1 MFFTWVCII
10 MDENSVKTRK
20 KTIMAKLW
28 EGRFTSPT
36 AKNADLYG
44 DSLPFDKQLW
54 AVDIMA
60 SIAHATMLGNCGII
74 AQEEAKAI
82 CDGLV
87 SISKDVE
94 DGALVIEGAEDIHS
108 FVENELV
115 ARIGDA
121 GKKLHTARSRNDQV
135 ATDFRL
141 YVRSAFEN
149 LSESL
154 AGVIG
159 ALTEK
164 AEEGLKYIM
173 PGYTH
178 LRKAQPM
185 CAGHFFNAYS
195 EMFLR
200 DMERV
205 AQSRE
210 RANVM
215 PLGSGALAGTSYP
228 IDREITCELLEFD
241 RPCENSLDGVSD
253 RDFVAEYLFD
263 ASLIMAHLSRLC
275 EDIILYSTEEFGY
288 FTISDAYSTG
298 SSIMPQKKNP
308 DTCELMRGKTGRV
321 YGHLMAILTTI
332 KAIPLAYDKDLQ
344 EDKEGFFDAEKQ
356 VVNSLNIMAEMLP
369 EITLNKKRMAKAAES
384 EFCCATDV
392 ADYMAKKGVPFR
404 TAHAVTGKIVRW
416 CIENKR
422 TLQNMTA
429 EEYAAFDPVFGED
442 ICETVKG
449 KACADARTSF
459 GGASAASVKRNL
471 KSIKKRLNQF
481 KI

>member
-1 MFFTWVCII
+1 M
-10 MDENSVKTRK
+10 
-20 KTIMAKLW
+20 KLW
-28 EGRFTSPT
+28 QGRFENPT
-36 AKNADLYG
+36 AKNADLYN
-44 DSLPFDKQLW
+44 DSLPFDRQLW

-60 SIAHATMLGNCGII
+60 SIAHATMLGNCAII
-74 AQEEAKAI
+74 TQDEAKTI

-87 SISKDVE
+87 GISKD
-94 DGALVIEGAEDIHS
+94 IEEGKLEIGGAEDIHS

-115 ARIGDA
+115 ARIGEA

-141 YVRSAFEN
+141 YVRGAFDV
-149 LSESL
+149 LKDSLVSLVESL
-154 AGVIG
+154 TI
-159 ALTEK
+159 K

-178 LRKAQPM
+178 LRKAQPI
-185 CAGHFFNAYS
+185 CVGHFFNAYS

-200 DMERV
+200 DLDRV
-205 AQSRE
+205 TASRE

-228 IDREITCELLEFD
+228 IDREICCQLLEFD

-263 ASLIMAHLSRLC
+263 ASLVMSHLSRLC

-288 FTISDAYSTG
+288 FEIADEYSTG

-308 DTCELMRGKTGRV
+308 DIPELMRGKTGRV
-321 YGHLMAILTTI
+321 YGHLVALLTTL

-344 EDKEGFFDAEKQ
+344 EDKEGFFDAERQ
-356 VVNSLNIMAEMLP
+356 VVNSVDIMAEMLP
-369 EITLNKKRMAKAAES
+369 SISFNVKRMAKAAES

-392 ADYMAKKGVPFR
+392 ADYMAKRGIPFR

-416 CIENKR
+416 CIENNR

-429 EEYAAFDPVFGED
+429 EEYRSFDEVFDDD
-442 ICETVKG
+442 ICKVVKG

-459 GGASAASVKRNL
+459 GGSSASSVKTNI
-471 KSIKKRLNQF
+471 KSIKKRLE
-481 KI
+481 KYKD

>member
-1 MFFTWVCII
+1 M
-10 MDENSVKTRK
+10 
-20 KTIMAKLW
+20 KLW
-28 EGRFTSPT
+28 EGRFEAPT
-36 AKNADLYG
+36 AKNADLFN

-74 AQEEAKAI
+74 SQEEAAAI
-82 CDGLV
+82 CDGLNC
-87 SISKDVE
+87 IAE
-94 DGALVIEGAEDIHS
+94 DIQSGNLEIAGAEDIHS
-108 FVENELV
+108 FVENQLV

-141 YVRSAFEN
+141 YVRSAFDN
-149 LSESL
+149 LKESL
-154 AGVIG
+154 FAVVESLIV
-159 ALTEK
+159 K
-164 AEEGLKYIM
+164 AEEGLDYIM

-200 DMERV
+200 DIDRVER
-205 AQSRE
+205 SRH

-228 IDREITCELLEFD
+228 IDRALTCSLLEFD
-241 RPCENSLDGVSD
+241 HPCENSLDGVSD

-275 EDIILYSTEEFGY
+275 EDVILYSTEEFGY
-288 FTISDAYSTG
+288 FDIADEYSTG

-308 DTCELMRGKTGRV
+308 DIPELMRGKTGRV
-321 YGHLMAILTTI
+321 YGHLMALLTTI
-332 KAIPLAYDKDLQ
+332 KAIPLAYNKDLQ

-356 VVNSLNIMAEMLP
+356 VINSLNIMSELLLA
-369 EITLNKKRMAKAAES
+369 ITLKTDRMESAAQG

-392 ADYMAKKGVPFR
+392 ADYMAKRGVPFR
-404 TAHAVTGKIVRW
+404 TAHAVTGKIVRS
-416 CIENKR
+416 CIEQGR
-422 TLQNMTA
+422 TLQDMSA
-429 EEYAAFDPVFGED
+429 EEYRTFDPVFGDD
-442 ICETVKG
+442 IVEVVKAR
-449 KACADARTSF
+449 ACADARTSL
-459 GGASAASVKRNL
+459 GGAASSSVKQNIE
-471 KSIKKRLNQF
+471 SIRKRL
-481 KI
+481 KEYGA

>member
-1 MFFTWVCII
+1 M
-10 MDENSVKTRK
+10 
-20 KTIMAKLW
+20 KLW
-28 EGRFTSPT
+28 EGRFDNPT
-36 AKNADLYG
+36 AKNADLFG

-54 AVDIMA
+54 AVDISA
-60 SIAHATMLGNCGII
+60 SLAHAAMLGHCGII
-74 AQEEAKAI
+74 PMDDAKKI
-82 CDGLV
+82 CDGLE
-87 SISKDVE
+87 SIAAD
-94 DGALVIEGAEDIHS
+94 IEQGKLEIVGAEDIHS

-115 ARIGDA
+115 SRIGDA

-141 YVRSAFEN
+141 YVRGAFDN

-154 AGVIG
+154 IGIINALVDKASEGV
-159 ALTEK
+159 
-164 AEEGLKYIM
+164 KYII

-185 CAGHFFNAYS
+185 CAGHVFNAYS

-200 DMERV
+200 DLDRV
-205 AQSRE
+205 CASRE

-228 IDREITCELLEFD
+228 IDRDITCEMLDFD

-275 EDIILYSTEEFGY
+275 EDIILYTTEEFGY
-288 FTISDAYSTG
+288 LEISDSYSTG

-308 DTCELMRGKTGRV
+308 DIAELIRGKTGRV
-321 YGHLMAILTTI
+321 YGHLMGLLTII
-332 KAIPLAYDKDLQ
+332 KGIPLAYNKDLQ
-344 EDKEGFFDAEKQ
+344 EDKEGLFDAEKT
-356 VVNSLNIMAEMLP
+356 VNNCLNIMAEMLGAISFKP
-369 EITLNKKRMAKAAES
+369 KKMAKASEM

-404 TAHAVTGKIVRW
+404 TAHSVTGKIVRW
-416 CIENKR
+416 CIENNR

-429 EEYAAFDPVFGED
+429 DEYRTFDPVFGDD
-442 ICETVKG
+442 ITQIVKG
-449 KACADARTSF
+449 RACADARTSY
-459 GGASAASVKRNL
+459 GGASSANVKTEI
-471 KSIKKRLNQF
+471 KSIKKRLKQY
-481 KI
+481 IW

>member
-1 MFFTWVCII
+1 M
-10 MDENSVKTRK
+10 
-20 KTIMAKLW
+20 KLW
-28 EGRFTSPT
+28 EGRFDAPT
-36 AKNADLYG
+36 AKNADLFG

-54 AVDIMA
+54 EVDITA
-60 SIAHATMLGNCGII
+60 SIAHATMLGKCNIIPEEDAEKIIEGLKAI
-74 AQEEAKAI
+74 AQDIK
-82 CDGLV
+82 DG
-87 SISKDVE
+87 K
-94 DGALVIEGAEDIHS
+94 IEIAGAEDIHS

-115 ARIGDA
+115 SRIGDA

-141 YVRSAFEN
+141 YARCSFD
-149 LSESL
+149 SL
-154 AGVIG
+154 KDSLIALVE
-159 ALTEK
+159 ALTVK
-164 AEEGLKYIM
+164 AQQGLKYIM

-200 DMERV
+200 DIDRV
-205 AQSRE
+205 IFSRE

-228 IDREITCELLEFD
+228 IDRNLTCELLEFD

-253 RDFVAEYLFD
+253 RDFVAEYIFD
-263 ASLIMAHLSRLC
+263 ASLVMAHLSRLC
-275 EDIILYSTEEFGY
+275 EDIILYTTEEFGY
-288 FTISDAYSTG
+288 LEISDAYSTG

-308 DTCELMRGKTGRV
+308 DICELIRGKTGRV
-321 YGHLMAILTTI
+321 YGHLTGILTVI
-332 KAIPLAYDKDLQ
+332 KGIPLAYNKDLQ
-344 EDKEGFFDAEKQ
+344 EDKEGFFDVEKQ
-356 VVNSLNIMAEMLP
+356 VTGCVNIMTEMLGAISFKP
-369 EITLNKKRMAKAAES
+369 DKMAKASEG

-392 ADYMAKKGVPFR
+392 ADYLAKQGVPFR

-429 EEYAAFDPVFGED
+429 DEYRTFAPEFGDD
-442 ICETVKG
+442 IVQAVKG
-449 KACADARTSF
+449 KSCADARTSY
-459 GGASAASVKRNL
+459 GGASSASVKQNL
-471 KSIKKRLNQF
+471 KSIKKCLNSF
-481 KI
+481 KKYGN

>member
-1 MFFTWVCII
+1 M
-10 MDENSVKTRK
+10 
-20 KTIMAKLW
+20 KLW
-28 EGRFTSPT
+28 EGRFDAPT

-54 AVDIMA
+54 AVDISA

-74 AQEEAKAI
+74 SQEEAKTI
-82 CDGLV
+82 CGGLV
-87 SISKDVE
+87 AIAKD
-94 DGALVIEGAEDIHS
+94 IEEGKLEICGAEDIHS

-115 ARIGDA
+115 SRIGDA

-141 YVRSAFEN
+141 YVRSAYDT
-149 LSESL
+149 LAESL
-154 AGVIG
+154 KGVIES
-159 ALTEK
+159 LTVK

-200 DMERV
+200 DLDRV
-205 AQSRE
+205 TASRE

-228 IDREITCELLEFD
+228 IDRKITCELLEFNC
-241 RPCENSLDGVSD
+241 PCENSLDGVSD

-263 ASLIMAHLSRLC
+263 ASLVMAHLSRLC
-275 EDIILYSTEEFGY
+275 EDIIIYSTEEFGY
-288 FTISDAYSTG
+288 FEISDAYSTG

-308 DTCELMRGKTGRV
+308 DVCELMRGKTGRV
-321 YGHLMAILTTI
+321 YGHLMALLTTI

-344 EDKEGFFDAEKQ
+344 EDKEGFFDAERQ
-356 VVNSLNIMAEMLP
+356 VVNSLNIMAEML
-369 EITLNKKRMAKAAES
+369 LNIYYKEKRMAVAAES

-416 CIENKR
+416 CIENGR
-422 TLQNMTA
+422 TLQDMTK
-429 EEYAAFDPVFGED
+429 EEYASFDPVFEGD
-442 ICETVKG
+442 ICDVVKA
-449 KACADARTSF
+449 KACAEARTSF
-459 GGASAASVKRNL
+459 GGAAPSSVRENL
-471 KSIKKRLNQF
+471 KSIKARL
-481 KI
+481 KKY

>member
-1 MFFTWVCII
+1 M
-10 MDENSVKTRK
+10 
-20 KTIMAKLW
+20 KLW
-28 EGRFTSPT
+28 EGRFDAPT
-36 AKNADLYG
+36 AKNADLFG

-54 AVDIMA
+54 AVDISA
-60 SIAHATMLGNCGII
+60 SLAHAAMLGHCGII
-74 AQEEAKAI
+74 SIEDASTI
-82 CDGLV
+82 CKGLE
-87 SISKDVE
+87 SIAGD
-94 DGALVIEGAEDIHS
+94 IENGKLEIAGAEDIHS

-141 YVRSAFEN
+141 YVRGAFDN
-149 LSESL
+149 LSDSL
-154 AGVIG
+154 IELIN
-159 ALTEK
+159 ALVEK
-164 AEEGLKYIM
+164 AKSGVKYII

-185 CAGHFFNAYS
+185 CAGHIFNAYA

-200 DMERV
+200 DLDRV
-205 AQSRE
+205 CASRE

-228 IDREITCELLEFD
+228 IDRNLTCEMLDFD

-275 EDIILYSTEEFGY
+275 EDIILYTTEEFGY
-288 FTISDAYSTG
+288 LEISDAYSTG

-308 DTCELMRGKTGRV
+308 DVAELIRGKTGRV
-321 YGHLMAILTTI
+321 YGHLTAILTVI
-332 KAIPLAYDKDLQ
+332 KGIPLAYNKDLQ
-344 EDKEGFFDAEKQ
+344 EDKEGLFDAEKQ
-356 VVNSLNIMAEMLP
+356 VINCVNIMAEMLGAISFKP
-369 EITLNKKRMAKAAES
+369 ARMAKAAEM

-392 ADYMAKKGVPFR
+392 ADYMAKKDVPFR
-404 TAHAVTGKIVRW
+404 TAHSVTGKIVRW

-422 TLQNMTA
+422 TLQDMTV
-429 EEYAAFDPVFGED
+429 EEYKSFSPVFEED
-442 ICETVKG
+442 IVEVVKG
-449 KACADARTSF
+449 RNCADARTSF
-459 GGASAASVKRNL
+459 GGASSSNVKAEI
-471 KSIKKRLNQF
+471 KSIKKRL
-481 KI
+481 KRYE

>member
-1 MFFTWVCII
+1 M
-10 MDENSVKTRK
+10 
-20 KTIMAKLW
+20 KLW
-28 EGRFTSPT
+28 EGRFEAPT
-36 AKNADLYG
+36 AKNADLFN
-44 DSLPFDKQLW
+44 DSLPFDRQLW
-54 AVDIMA
+54 AVDITA
-60 SIAHATMLGNCGII
+60 SVAHATMLGNCGII
-74 AQEEAKAI
+74 SKEESVKI
-82 CDGLV
+82 CDGLI
-87 SISKDVE
+87 SIADDISEGKLE
-94 DGALVIEGAEDIHS
+94 IAGAEDIHS

-115 ARIGDA
+115 SRIGDA

-141 YVRSAFEN
+141 YVRSAFDN
-149 LSESL
+149 LKDSL
-154 AGVIG
+154 VAVINS
-159 ALTEK
+159 LCVK

-200 DMERV
+200 DLDRV
-205 AQSRE
+205 AASRA
-210 RANVM
+210 RCNVM

-228 IDREITCELLEFD
+228 IDRELTCQLLEFD

-263 ASLIMAHLSRLC
+263 ASLVMAHLSRLC

-288 FTISDAYSTG
+288 FEIADEYSTG

-308 DTCELMRGKTGRV
+308 DIPELMRGKTGRV

-332 KAIPLAYDKDLQ
+332 KAVPLAYNKDLQ

-356 VVNSLNIMAEMLP
+356 VINSLNIMAEMLLS
-369 EITLNKKRMAKAAES
+369 ITLNVKRMAKAAES

-392 ADYMAKKGVPFR
+392 ADYLAKKGVPFR
-404 TAHAVTGKIVRW
+404 TAHAVTGKIVRR

-429 EEYAAFDPVFGED
+429 EEYKSFDEAFDDD
-442 ICETVKG
+442 ICEVVKA
-449 KACADARTSF
+449 KACADARTSY
-459 GGASAASVKRNL
+459 GGASSSSVKVNL
-471 KSIKKRLNQF
+471 KSIKKRLSEYESF
-481 KI
+481 DGDGVDEADGEE

>member
-1 MFFTWVCII
+1 M
-10 MDENSVKTRK
+10 
-20 KTIMAKLW
+20 KLW
-28 EGRFTSPT
+28 EGRFDNPT
-36 AKNADLYG
+36 AKNADLFG

-54 AVDIMA
+54 AVDISA
-60 SIAHATMLGNCGII
+60 SLAHAAMLGSCGVITLD
-74 AQEEAKAI
+74 EAKTI
-82 CDGLV
+82 CEGLE
-87 SISKDVE
+87 SI
-94 DGALVIEGAEDIHS
+94 GADIEAGKLEIVGAEDIHS

-115 ARIGDA
+115 SRIGDA

-141 YVRSAFEN
+141 YVRGAFDN

-154 AGVIG
+154 VGIIN
-159 ALTEK
+159 ALLEK
-164 AEEGLKYIM
+164 ASEGVKYII

-185 CAGHFFNAYS
+185 CAGHVFNAYS

-200 DMERV
+200 DLDRV
-205 AQSRE
+205 CASRE

-228 IDREITCELLEFD
+228 IDRNITCEMLDFD

-275 EDIILYSTEEFGY
+275 EDIILYTTEEFGY
-288 FTISDAYSTG
+288 LEISDAYSTG

-308 DTCELMRGKTGRV
+308 DIAELIRGKTGRV
-321 YGHLMAILTTI
+321 YGHLMGLLTII
-332 KAIPLAYDKDLQ
+332 KGIPLAYNKDLQ
-344 EDKEGFFDAEKQ
+344 EDKEGLFDAEKT
-356 VVNSLNIMAEMLP
+356 VNNCLNIMAEMLGAISFKP
-369 EITLNKKRMAKAAES
+369 KKMARASEM

-416 CIENKR
+416 CIENNR
-422 TLQNMTA
+422 TLQNMTT
-429 EEYAAFDPVFGED
+429 EEYRTFDPVFSDD
-442 ICETVKG
+442 ITQIVKG
-449 KACADARTSF
+449 RACADARTSY
-459 GGASAASVKRNL
+459 GGASSANVKAEI
-471 KSIKKRLNQF
+471 KSIKKRLKQY
-481 KI
+481 IW